1 MIRVRSAALLLLLLS
16 AGAAAGAA
24 PLEDLIG
31 RPIVSITIDV
41 EGVRTSE
48 PALVELVELR
58 AGDRLAAR
66 AVRDT
71 IAHLFNLG
79 RFEDVRVFAD
89 EVEGGVAVRVE
100 LVPLHA
106 VGRIEFEGTLGLGKG
121 QLRRAVSERFG
132 LTPDA
137 ARTADVVKLLESVY
151 RDSGYLNAHIRAET
165 AVEHRR
171 EQTTL
176 TFHIEAGPRVTVREV
191 RYEGNAPGTLQAA
204 RRELGFAEGQPYDR
218 RRVESRLADYVGG
231 LRERGYYE
239 ARADHAL
246 EEVSPDRRSA
256 VLVVNLD
263 GGPHISIV
271 FEGDPVSQNVRD
283 DLVPIEREGSV
294 DQDLLEDSA
303 RRIASYFHA
312 QGYRDA
318 DVTFRPTPRDG
329 ELAIVFRVTRGP
341 QYQVGRVEVSG
352 NASVPLADLAALM
365 RLEPGQPFLDAQLDA
380 DVAAVT
386 QAYRRRGFVDA
397 AVTSAVLPEPGSTG
411 PVAVLV
417 RVVVNEGARSVIGD
431 ITFSGNT
438 ALSDLSLREMLASR
452 PGQPFYQPQVAL
464 DRDGIVLRYLN
475 LGYTNAAVDVRVRF
489 ADDRTRA
496 DLDFEVHEGTQVF
509 VDHVLIVGNEKTS
522 ASTVRREIT
531 LQPGDPLAYD
541 AVAESQRRISALGL
555 FRRVRVTDVEHGVEG
570 RRDLLVTVEE
580 GPATTIGYG
589 GGVEV
594 GRRLVRPTED
604 AVPTERFEFAPR
616 GFFEIGRRNL
626 FGRNRS
632 VNLFTR
638 VSLRLRS
645 DPVVTEDGVQP
656 RTDFNE
662 YRVLGTYR
670 QPRLFGA
677 NDFMLT
683 GFAEQGA
690 RTSFDFN
697 RRGVRAQL
705 ARRFTQ
711 TLSGS
716 ARYSLDRT
724 EVFNETYAAEDQLLI
739 DRLFPQVRLSTVSSL
754 LIRDT
759 RDDPLGPS
767 SGALIGWDTEVAGR
781 AIGSEVGFVKSFV
794 QGHVYRRLPGRR
806 GVVFATGA
814 RLGLAAGFAR
824 DVPLLDED
832 GNPVAGP
839 GGETLMVT
847 VDDLPASERFFA
859 GGDTTV
865 RGFALDQLGTPETLD
880 DNGFPKGGN
889 AVIVLNAELR
899 VPIWGDLGAVAFLDG
914 GNVFARVDD
923 FSIGEI
929 RGAAGFG
936 LRYRSPIGPL
946 RLDLGF
952 KLDRQLL
959 PNGEQE
965 RATALHISLGQ
976 AF

>member
-1 MIRVRSAALLLLLLS
+1 
-16 AGAAAGAA
+16 
-24 PLEDLIG
+24 
-31 RPIVSITIDV
+31 
-41 EGVRTSE
+41 
-48 PALVELVELR
+48 
-58 AGDRLAAR
+58 
-66 AVRDT
+66 
-71 IAHLFNLG
+71 
-79 RFEDVRVFAD
+79 
-89 EVEGGVAVRVE
+89 
-100 LVPLHA
+100 
-106 VGRIEFEGTLGLGKG
+106 
-121 QLRRAVSERFG
+121 
-132 LTPDA
+132 
-137 ARTADVVKLLESVY
+137 
-151 RDSGYLNAHIRAET
+151 
-165 AVEHRR
+165 
-171 EQTTL
+171 
-176 TFHIEAGPRVTVREV
+176 
-191 RYEGNAPGTLQAA
+191 
-204 RRELGFAEGQPYDR
+204 
-218 RRVESRLADYVGG
+218 
-231 LRERGYYE
+231 
-239 ARADHAL
+239 
-246 EEVSPDRRSA
+246 
-256 VLVVNLD
+256 
-263 GGPHISIV
+263 
-271 FEGDPVSQNVRD
+271 
-283 DLVPIEREGSV
+283 
-294 DQDLLEDSA
+294 
-303 RRIASYFHA
+303 
-312 QGYRDA
+312 
-318 DVTFRPTPRDG
+318 
-329 ELAIVFRVTRGP
+329 
-341 QYQVGRVEVSG
+341 
-352 NASVPLADLAALM
+352 
-365 RLEPGQPFLDAQLDA
+365 
-380 DVAAVT
+380 
-386 QAYRRRGFVDA
+386 
-397 AVTSAVLPEPGSTG
+397 
-411 PVAVLV
+411 
-417 RVVVNEGARSVIGD
+417 
-431 ITFSGNT
+431 
-438 ALSDLSLREMLASR
+438 
-452 PGQPFYQPQVAL
+452 
-464 DRDGIVLRYLN
+464 
-475 LGYTNAAVDVRVRF
+475 
-489 ADDRTRA
+489 
-496 DLDFEVHEGTQVF
+496 VHEGTQVF

-570 RRDLLVTVEE
+570 RRDLLVSVEE

-594 GRRLVRPTED
+594 GRRLVRPTTD
-604 AVPTERFEFAPR
+604 AVPSERFEFAPR

-645 DPVVTEDGVQP
+645 DPVLTEDGEQP
-656 RTDFNE
+656 QTDFNE

-697 RRGVRAQL
+697 RRGVRGEL

-716 ARYSLDRT
+716 ARYALDRT

-739 DRLFPQVRLSTVSSL
+739 DRLFPQVRLSTVSSS

-767 SGALIGWDTEVAGR
+767 AGSLIGWDTEVAGR

-794 QGHVYRRLPGRR
+794 QGHLYRRLPGRR
-806 GVVFATGA
+806 AIVFATGA

-824 DVPLLDED
+824 EVPRVDED
-832 GNPVAGP
+832 GNPVPGP

-847 VDDLPASERFFA
+847 IDDLPASERFFA

-865 RGFALDQLGTPETLD
+865 RGFGLDQLGTRATLD

-889 AVIVLNAELR
+889 AVLVVNAELR
-899 VPIWGDLGAVAFLDG
+899 VPIWGDLGAVAFVDG

-923 FSIGEI
+923 FAIGDI

-965 RATALHISLGQ
+965 RPTALHISLGQ